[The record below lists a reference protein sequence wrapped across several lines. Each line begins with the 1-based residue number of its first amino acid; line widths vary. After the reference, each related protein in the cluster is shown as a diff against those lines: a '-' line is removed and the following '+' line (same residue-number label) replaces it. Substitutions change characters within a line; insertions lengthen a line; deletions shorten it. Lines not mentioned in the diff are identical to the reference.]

1 MKGKRINENV
11 EKKRRSEK
19 RKRRKKKK
27 KNSKSR
33 IGVNQR
39 KTETVSER
47 RNRSSSYNLLHVF
60 HCVTYT

>member
-27 KNSKSR
+27 KIAKV
-33 IGVNQR
+33 G
-39 KTETVSER
+39 
-47 RNRSSSYNLLHVF
+47 LA
-60 HCVTYT
+60 